1 VSRFEAA
8 QLPRGGLLVSCPGF
22 AIQIGA
28 YPETIKDTMAAES
41 GVPDLFLVPESLF
54 DLKHGLSSA
63 ELEFPLYYNFY
74 IKQRRL
80 RILCR
85 SHQARPVLRVLRE
98 ALMGPLRL
106 EHQNEYAQGS
116 KTIGFPDLQAE
127 MAYFKADPRLPKGK
141 LRLSDCLK
149 PLTFSDH
156 CPIVVDG
163 VEITSLG
170 GDRYQFRQ
178 DGDELIVCYQSQT
191 SREHYAKI
199 APAGE
204 KSRFVPP
211 NFGITMV
218 GSGHG
223 FDINSN
229 TSGFI
234 VWVLGRGILVDPPI
248 DTTIWL
254 ENEGIDARRIEDVI
268 LTHCHADH
276 DSGTLQAIL
285 LEGRVNLYT
294 TETILKSFERKYR
307 TLTGLSSRQFLSLFN
322 FCPVLIDQETNI
334 LGAEFRFKY
343 RFHTIPTIGFETFFG
358 GRSFVYSSDTLYDP
372 ALCRKLCERGIMSES
387 RCEDL
392 LDFPWYHSLVLHEA
406 GMPPVHTPIA
416 QLAALNEDVLQN
428 LYLTHLSESSIPATS
443 GLKLAKTG
451 VDQTLILQ
459 EQGTSLDRTHQILDV
474 LAHVDMFKDLK
485 VSKALEFLRVVVY
498 SRHAPG
504 KRIIATGEPGE
515 HFYMVISGAA
525 DVLKNG
531 ECVRTYGRYDYFG
544 ELALVENQ
552 LRSADIV
559 ARTELELLRMGR
571 YDFFNFLRGTTLVN
585 HFRKVGRNRQLVP
598 AELWERHPILGAL
611 SSFQQGQLLAL
622 MGHVQLVEGQ
632 CLYQRGEMV
641 QDYFLILDG
650 EVFLD
655 DGAQQIVA
663 GRGTVL
669 GTIGRNLELPAH
681 EFTATLAANCD
692 LCQLPGLEVV
702 RFFRD
707 NPGVYLRLLQF
718 VGCQEQRYWL

>member
-1 VSRFEAA
+1 MAA

-28 YPETIKDTMAAES
+28 YPETIKDTMVVES

-85 SHQARPVLRVLRE
+85 KHQARPVLRVLRE

-106 EHQNEYAQGS
+106 EHQNEYLDGA
-116 KTIGFPDLQAE
+116 KTPGFPNLQAE

-149 PLTFSDH
+149 PVTFEDH
-156 CPIVVDG
+156 CSFIVDG
-163 VEITSLG
+163 VEITALG
-170 GDRYQFRQ
+170 GDRYRFRQ
-178 DGDELIVCYQSQT
+178 DGDELEVCYHSQT
-191 SREHYAKI
+191 HRE
-199 APAGE
+199 PVG
-204 KSRFVPP
+204 STSVSGDSPRFVPP

-223 FDINSN
+223 FDVHSN

-248 DTTIWL
+248 DTTTWL
-254 ENEGIDARRIEDVI
+254 EQEGIDARRIEDII

-343 RFHTIPTIGFETFFG
+343 RFHTIPTIGFEAFFG
-358 GRSFVYSSDTLYDP
+358 ARSFVYSSDTLYDP
-372 ALCRKLCERGIMSES
+372 ALCQKLCEQGIMSES

-392 LDFPWYHSLVLHEA
+392 LDFPWHHSLVLHEA
-406 GMPPVHTPIA
+406 GMPPVHTPISV
-416 QLAALNEDVLQN
+416 LAGLKSEFLAH
-428 LYLTHLSESSIPATS
+428 LYLTHLSEASIPPDS

-451 VDQTLILQ
+451 VVHTLVLE

-474 LAHVDMFKDLK
+474 LAHVDLFKDLK
-485 VSKALEFLRVVVY
+485 VSKALEFLRIVVY
-498 SRHAPG
+498 SQHAPG
-504 KRIIATGEPGE
+504 EQIIATGDQGE

-525 DVLKNG
+525 DVVKNG
-531 ECVRTYGRYDYFG
+531 EVVRSYGRYDYFG
-544 ELALVENQ
+544 EMALVENQ

-559 ARTELELLRMGR
+559 AKTELELLRMGR
-571 YDFFNFLRGTTLVN
+571 YDFFNFMRGTTLVN
-585 HFRKVGRNRQLVP
+585 HFRKIGRNRQLVP
-598 AELWERHPILGAL
+598 AELWEGNPVLGAL
-611 SSFQQGQLLAL
+611 TSFQQGQLLAL
-622 MGHVQLVEGQ
+622 MSHIQLPEGM
-632 CLYQRGEMV
+632 CLYQRGDTV
-641 QDYFLILDG
+641 QDYYLVLEG

-655 DGAQQIVA
+655 DGREQILA

-669 GTIGRNLELPAH
+669 GTIGRNLELPTH
-681 EFTATLAANCD
+681 EYTATLAGHCD
-692 LCQLPGLEVV
+692 FCLLPGIEVV

-718 VGCQEQRYWL
+718 VRCQDQRYWL